1 MAHFG
6 ETMHHAKLVIA
17 LGLAI
22 IAAVPVASHARITRI
37 EIDRV
42 ESPTL
47 GGATF
52 GRAGQ
57 YEKLVGRAYG
67 ELDPADALHRNIVYI
82 DKAPRN
88 AANRVE
94 YSMDVYILKP
104 IDMSR
109 GNRTLFYDVVNRGS
123 KRAFAVF
130 HVGASTGNDP
140 ATAQDAGDGFL
151 LKQGYTLVASGWQG
165 DVPPGDNR
173 LVGRFPVATE
183 SGGRP
188 ITKLITT
195 EFVFVKPAPTVG
207 VGFDNGVNMR
217 PYPAVVQSMSEARL
231 LRRSAPLAP
240 REVIPNNEWSFAKCP
255 DGKKPVPSNVDIC
268 YPAGFSTNYLYELVY
283 VAQDPLVMG
292 ISFAATRDL
301 ISFLRYERSAANP
314 LARQGAATASDPLRV
329 AIGFG
334 RSQSGRY
341 IKDLVY
347 QGFNLDENG
356 RTVFDGIL
364 PLISGSRL
372 TYTNVEFAMPGRA
385 PSPVASYF
393 YGGDQ
398 FPHTYATIDDPISKK
413 RDGWLERCTAQKACP
428 KVMHWDSGIEAW
440 AARNSLVIT
449 DALGKNDLPIPENVR
464 LYYFASTQHVPTAK
478 PDYGMCKHLGNPNSY
493 RETVRALL
501 VAMQAWIDDG
511 TAPPASEFPRLSD
524 RTLVPPLPVAAFG
537 FPKIPDVV
545 YTGRHSEL
553 HIKDF
558 SVQPPR
564 IVPDTRYTV
573 LVPKVDMDGN
583 DVAGVRSVAVQVPLA
598 TYTGWN
604 QRRAGY
610 MEDEF
615 CNLQGSYWPFAKT
628 AAERGADPR
637 PSLQERYGSHAV
649 YVSKVEEAARK
660 LVRKRFLLPEDA
672 RRVVDEAR
680 QRDLGF

>member
-1 MAHFG
+1 MRCANWKSVV
-6 ETMHHAKLVIA
+6 TLL
-17 LGLAI
+17 LGLI
-22 IAAVPVASHARITRI
+22 VAAPASLQARITRI

-42 ESPTL
+42 ESPTF
-47 GGATF
+47 GGAF
-52 GRAGQ
+52 YGSAGQ
-57 YEKLVGRAYG
+57 YEKLLGRAYG
-67 ELDPADALHRNIVYI
+67 ELDPGDETHRGIVYI

-94 YSMDVYILKP
+94 YSVDVYILKP

-109 GNRTLFYDVVNRGS
+109 SNRTLFYDVVNRGS

-140 ATAQDAGDGFL
+140 ATEKDAGDGFL

-173 LVGRFPVATE
+173 LVGHFPVASE
-183 SGGRP
+183 SSGRP

-195 EFVFVKPAPTVG
+195 EFVFIKPAYTVG

-217 PYPAVVQSMSEARL
+217 PFPAVPGSMSQARL
-231 LRRSAPLAP
+231 LRRTAPLAP
-240 REVIPNNEWSFAKCP
+240 REPIPNSEWSFAKCP
-255 DGKKPVPSNVDIC
+255 NGKNALPSKVDVC
-268 YPAGFSTNYLYELVY
+268 YPAGFSPNYLYELVY

-301 ISFLRYERSAANP
+301 VSFLRYERSAANP
-314 LARQGAATASDPLRV
+314 LVKGATTSDADPVRV

-341 IKDLVY
+341 IKDLVH
-347 QGFNLDENG
+347 QGFNLDESK
-356 RTVFDGIL
+356 RAVFDGIL

-372 TYTNVEFAMPGRA
+372 TYTNFEFAMPGRA
-385 PSPVASYF
+385 PSPVASHF

-398 FPHTYATIDDPISKK
+398 FPHTYGTVHDPISKK
-413 RDGWLERCTAQKACP
+413 RDGWLARCTSQGACP
-428 KVMHWDSGIEAW
+428 KIMHWDSGIEAW
-440 AARNSLVIT
+440 AARNSLVAT
-449 DALGKNDLPIPENVR
+449 DGAGKSDLPVPENVR

-478 PDYGMCKHLGNPNSY
+478 PSHGLCKHLGNPNSY

-501 VAMQAWIDDG
+501 VAMQAWIVDG
-511 TAPPASEFPRLSD
+511 TPPPASQFPRLAD
-524 RTLVPPLPVAAFG
+524 RTLVPPLPAEAFS
-537 FPKIPDVV
+537 FPKIPGVT
-545 YTGRHSEL
+545 YTGKHNEL

-564 IVPDTRYTV
+564 IVPDTRYIV
-573 LVPKVDMDGN
+573 LVPKVDADGN

-604 QRRAGY
+604 QRRSGY

-649 YVSKVEEAARK
+649 YVSKVEEAARR
-660 LVRKRFLLPEDA
+660 LVRERFLLPEDA
-672 RRVVDEAR
+672 RRIVEEAK
-680 QRDLGF
+680 QLNLGL